1 MLPRD
6 MLILAGFGLACTLLY
21 LLLCA
26 LPPRNR
32 TGAGL
37 RAVCLGGGLALLLTL
52 GIWHTVFAGPL
63 SRNWGLGG
71 AYGWMAVCPAL
82 YLVSGIAATVR
93 NLLRKEKTH
102 DRNP

>member
-6 MLILAGFGLACTLLY
+6 TLILTVFCLLCTLLY
-21 LLLCA
+21 LLLCV

-32 TGAGL
+32 TRAGL
-37 RAVCLGGGLALLLTL
+37 RAVCIVGGLALLLTL
-52 GIWHTVFAGPL
+52 GIWYAVFAGPL

-82 YLVSGIAATVR
+82 YLVSGIAATVC
-93 NLLRKEKTH
+93 NLLRKEK
-102 DRNP
+102 NS